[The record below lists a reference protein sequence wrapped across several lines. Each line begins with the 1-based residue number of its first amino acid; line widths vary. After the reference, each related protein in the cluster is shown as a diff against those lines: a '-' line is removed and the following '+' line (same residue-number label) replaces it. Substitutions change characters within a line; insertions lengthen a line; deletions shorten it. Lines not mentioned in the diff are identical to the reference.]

1 MDQTIVE
8 EALFGEKVYVN
19 SAKNEAKSGR
29 GAGEL
34 CQRLPEIRLDSLGL
48 WDCGLVLISSFII
61 QQALDTNQ
69 AK

>member
-48 WDCGLVLISSFII
+48 WTRVNII
-61 QQALDTNQ
+61 FHYSAGTRH
-69 AK
+69 